1 MPNTDKLAHRKASKT
16 IRLVDPAGRPVAD
29 AEVSVRLTRHKF
41 LFGCGFFDAIPL
53 ANRLGPEE
61 RLAFLEKKAELFL
74 DVFNFATLPFYWG
87 LFEPERGKPRTKE
100 MLAAARWLKE
110 RNVELKGHPLCWHT
124 LTAPWLL
131 ELDNDE
137 ILRVQLERIERDVTD
152 FKGLIDMWDVIN
164 EVVIMPIF
172 DKYDNGI
179 TRIAKQL
186 GRVGIIRETFAKAR
200 ETNPGAT
207 LLLNDFN
214 TSINYEIL
222 IDGCLNAGVTID
234 VIGIQSHQH
243 QGYWGLEKLHE
254 VLDRFSVFGLP
265 IHFTE
270 NTLTSGHLMPKHIE
284 DLNDYQISEWP
295 STPEGEE
302 RQARELDEMLTVLF
316 EHPLVEAFTNW
327 NFSDDGAWLGAP
339 AGLIRKDNTPKPA
352 YEVMKKRIK
361 EDWSTNLT
369 ARTDADGTFAFEG
382 FLGEYELVCKGEKLA
397 FRVDKGVDIETFTI
411 NYGL

>member
-1 MPNTDKLAHRKASKT
+1 
-16 IRLVDPAGRPVAD
+16 
-29 AEVSVRLTRHKF
+29 
-41 LFGCGFFDAIPL
+41 
-53 ANRLGPEE
+53 
-61 RLAFLEKKAELFL
+61 
-74 DVFNFATLPFYWG
+74 
-87 LFEPERGKPRTKE
+87 
-100 MLAAARWLKE
+100 
-110 RNVELKGHPLCWHT
+110 
-124 LTAPWLL
+124 
-131 ELDNDE
+131 
-137 ILRVQLERIERDVTD
+137 
-152 FKGLIDMWDVIN
+152 
-164 EVVIMPIF
+164 
-172 DKYDNGI
+172 
-179 TRIAKQL
+179 
-186 GRVGIIRETFAKAR
+186 
-200 ETNPGAT
+200 
-207 LLLNDFN
+207 
-214 TSINYEIL
+214 
-222 IDGCLNAGVTID
+222 
-234 VIGIQSHQH
+234 
-243 QGYWGLEKLHE
+243 

-284 DLNDYQISEWP
+284 DLNDYQIGEWP

-382 FLGEYELVCKGEKLA
+382 FLGEYELVCKGEKLS